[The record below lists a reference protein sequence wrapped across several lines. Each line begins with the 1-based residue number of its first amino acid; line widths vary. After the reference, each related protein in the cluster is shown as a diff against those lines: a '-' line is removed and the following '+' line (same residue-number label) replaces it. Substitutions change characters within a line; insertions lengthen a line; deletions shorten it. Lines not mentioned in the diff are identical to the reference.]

1 MLHPGTLPRVLYIVT
16 AQDQRGWRDGR
27 AQGYM
32 WLRSC
37 NRAQVCV
44 QTKSTSV
51 TVWFLEELIYG
62 KENPS
67 CPLWLFAA
75 CEYHSMELKPSTLNS
90 RKDNTEEK
98 NGLSIIS
105 IFLQVLYT
113 FNDYYIQT
121 KTKA

>member
-1 MLHPGTLPRVLYIVT
+1 MCSGVCPGKEHLMTV
-16 AQDQRGWRDGR
+16 WSSFSGR
-27 AQGYM
+27 AYLQ
-32 WLRSC
+32 
-37 NRAQVCV
+37 
-44 QTKSTSV
+44 
-51 TVWFLEELIYG
+51 E
-62 KENPS
+62 ENPS

-75 CEYHSMELKPSTLNS
+75 CEYHCMELKPNTPKS

-113 FNDYYIQT
+113 FNDYYVQT